1 MAIKYID
8 FKNGNDANDGL
19 SFANRVKSFSGLGI
33 SQVENAA
40 GSSVDIQGDE
50 IRVMGME
57 PVNVGNATWTKG
69 GYNNFGSSGEAHYY
83 DSSDGAT
90 AGTPITI
97 TANNH
102 SFVTGD
108 VCLIYGIKGIPEAN
122 GIWIVT
128 KTGTNTFTLNNSTG
142 TGTYTGRQHSNNLRR
157 LNNKAIKVNTD
168 CKRIAFCS
176 GSCPAVGNDTVDKTD
191 NDFFGVL
198 SSNVSIDQTQWN
210 LIQRSG
216 RINISDSFT
225 TGKVMYFTLPATC
238 DLSAY
243 QKISFNLFHYEN
255 QNARV
260 ETSHLSLKLC
270 TDTTGDVVAHSCDIG
285 GHYQSGH
292 FPHVFDFGTN
302 LNSAIKSI
310 AIYSDTDVG
319 LTRIR
324 IDNIIALK
332 NTNATVSHRDV
343 IGKNT
348 TAEPVW
354 WQVKYIQEDLMFFGP
369 CSNPYMGDVLG
380 TSGNCATY
388 AGTSE
393 TVALYRATPF
403 DVIQDGQDF
412 SADGHENKYIARPS
426 YDGRQSNAI
435 TKIRGGWNES
445 DMTTQNC
452 VTWMNFYRRNSQMLS
467 RGSNGN
473 TNNMEVENFG
483 VSGTSRVVYMNFI
496 QNQKVKN
503 IYAVGHRQNSAIG
516 FANHS
521 NEPAIIDGLYQTMG
535 AQHGWYLAD
544 SRHGIDQ
551 EHPVI
556 ILKNVHLYGVG
567 NISFEYISPYGGTI
581 IIEDITIKGSR
592 WMLRSNSITL
602 GRILI
607 KNFVGSG
614 FEYYMSAGAD
624 IQIHNSSI
632 ENVIYEVY
640 PHTINEKGSNYNG
653 RLCFRNY
660 NGVAND
666 HRIITDGGCI
676 KSETSVRHGTDG
688 IAWKIQPKR
697 EHTGSNAQNPK
708 ANTDTAPF
716 YLKVASLFV
725 NASKLVTV
733 KAFLRR
739 DNTGITAR
747 IAARQKYSPFTVS
760 TDQVATMTAAAD
772 TWQEVTLSFTPINE
786 GELNIVFEAFGGNS
800 YNAYIDSVSVTQAP

>member
-8 FKNGNDANDGL
+8 FKNGNDSNDGS
-19 SFANRVKSFSGLGI
+19 SFANRVKSFSGLGFSNI
-33 SQVENAA
+33 EHSA
-40 GSSVDIQGDE
+40 GTTVDIQGDE

-69 GYNNFGSSGEAHYY
+69 GYNNYNVDGSNNIL

-90 AGTPITI
+90 AGSPITI

-102 SFVTGD
+102 PFVTGD
-108 VCLIYGIKGIPEAN
+108 VVLIYGIKGIIEAN
-122 GIWIVT
+122 GIWVIT

-142 TGTYTGRQHSNNLRR
+142 TGTYDGRQHSSNLRR
-157 LNNKAIKVNTD
+157 MNSKSIKVNTD

-176 GSCPAVGNDTVDKTD
+176 GSAPAVGHNSTDTS
-191 NDFFGVL
+191 NNHHGIL
-198 SSNVSIDQTQWN
+198 STNVSIDQQRWN
-210 LIQRSG
+210 LIQRTG
-216 RINISDSFT
+216 RVDIDASFT
-225 TGKVMYFTLPATC
+225 TGKAMYFTLPATC

-243 QKISFNLFHYEN
+243 QKISFIFFNYEN
-255 QNARV
+255 QNDRV
-260 ETSHLSLKLC
+260 RTSHLSLKLC

-285 GHYQSGH
+285 GHEQSGSY
-292 FPHVFDFGTN
+292 PHIYDFGTN

-319 LTRIR
+319 TTRFH

-332 NTNATVSHRDV
+332 NTTATVSHCDV
-343 IGKNT
+343 VGKNT
-348 TAEPVW
+348 TAEPIW
-354 WQVKYIQEDLMFFGP
+354 WQMKYIQEDLMVFGS
-369 CSNPYMGDVLG
+369 CQNPSHGDVLL
-380 TSGNCATY
+380 TSGNCASY

-393 TVALYRATPF
+393 TVALYKATPF
-403 DVIQDGQDF
+403 NVIQEGQDYD
-412 SADGHENKYIARPS
+412 SNHELAYLARPS
-426 YDGRQSNAI
+426 YDGRQSNSI

-452 VTWMNFYRRNSQMLS
+452 VTWLNYYRRNSQILS
-467 RGSNGN
+467 RGTNGN

-483 VSGTSRVVYMNFI
+483 ASGLSRVVYMNFI

-503 IYAVGHRQNSAIG
+503 IYSVGYSANSAIG

-521 NEPAIIDGLYQTMG
+521 NEPGIVDGLYQTMG
-535 AQHGWYLAD
+535 AQQGWYFAD

-551 EHPVI
+551 EHPI
-556 ILKNVHLYGVG
+556 IIMKNVHIYGAG
-567 NISFEYISPYGGTI
+567 QTSFEYISPYGGTV

-624 IQIHNSSI
+624 IQIHNSSV
-632 ENVIYEVY
+632 ENVANEVY

-697 EHTGSNAQNPK
+697 VHTGSNAQNVK
-708 ANTDTAPF
+708 QNTDAAPF

-725 NASKLVTV
+725 KASKLVTV

-772 TWQEVTLSFTPINE
+772 TWQEVTLSFTPIDE

-800 YNAYIDSVSVTQAP
+800 YNAYVDSVSVTQAP